1 MKKIKK
7 VGLFVNTTKA
17 NATAVV
23 EGVSAW
29 LEERDIV
36 PLLSDEQGVTL
47 GRSQAGI
54 SKTEVVEQADVLLV
68 LGGDGTLLSAAH
80 TPKIENVPILAINI
94 GTLGFLTDAS
104 LDELYPTLNA
114 LLTGAYRIEHRMMLE
129 VIVNSQAQ
137 TDPTEP
143 QEEIT
148 DSNKTVARNEMEGG
162 YTDKNVNAQTH
173 LTEPQEEIADSNK
186 TIARNEMEGG
196 YTDRNV
202 NAQTHLTE
210 PQGKLKKPFQAF
222 ALNDVVIRHYTHLIE
237 LDAYVD
243 GELFIPYN
251 ADGLIIAT
259 PSGSTGYSLSCA
271 GTIVAPQLE
280 AILLTPIA
288 PHSLT
293 VRPFIADGAA
303 EITVEMR
310 AAYQSVDVFVDGQRE
325 THSLTAGAVIRVKK
339 AERTIQLIRSQHHS
353 YYRALREKL
362 MYGYQPSAI
371 SRR

>member
-1 MKKIKK
+1 MKAIKK
-7 VGLFVNTTKA
+7 VGFFVNTTKA
-17 NATAVV
+17 NAAGIVKD
-23 EGVSAW
+23 VSTW
-29 LEERDIV
+29 LKEHGII
-36 PLLSDEQGVTL
+36 PLLPEEQAIEL
-47 GRSQAGI
+47 GYPQTGI
-54 SKTEVVEQADVLLV
+54 SKTEVVEQADMLLV

-80 TPKIENVPILAINI
+80 TPQIENVPILAINI

-104 LDELYPTLNA
+104 LDQLYPTLKA
-114 LLTGAYRIEHRMMLE
+114 TLVGDYRIEHRMMLE
-129 VIVNSQAQ
+129 VVVDKQ
-137 TDPTEP
+137 P
-143 QEEIT
+143 QVE
-148 DSNKTVARNEMEGG
+148 
-162 YTDKNVNAQTH
+162 
-173 LTEPQEEIADSNK
+173 
-186 TIARNEMEGG
+186 
-196 YTDRNV
+196 
-202 NAQTHLTE
+202 
-210 PQGKLKKPFQAF
+210 QGTQRFRAF

-237 LDAYVD
+237 LDAYID

-293 VRPFIADGAA
+293 VRPFIADGNA
-303 EITVEMR
+303 EITVKMR

-325 THSLTAGAVIRVKK
+325 THSLTAGAVIKVER

-362 MYGYQPSAI
+362 MLGEGI
-371 SRR
+371 KR

>member
-1 MKKIKK
+1 MKKIKN

-17 NATAVV
+17 NALDVV

-29 LEERDIV
+29 LQERGIV
-36 PLLSDEQGVTL
+36 PLLPKEQAIAL
-47 GRSQAGI
+47 GCPRTDI

-80 TPKIENVPILAINI
+80 TSKIENVPILAINI

-114 LLTGAYRIEHRMMLE
+114 LLIGAYRIEHRMMLE
-129 VIVNSQAQ
+129 VIVNNQA
-137 TDPTEP
+137 
-143 QEEIT
+143 
-148 DSNKTVARNEMEGG
+148 DSNELQGKINTKNAARNE
-162 YTDKNVNAQTH
+162 V
-173 LTEPQEEIADSNK
+173 
-186 TIARNEMEGG
+186 EGG

-202 NAQTHLTE
+202 KTQTHLTE
-210 PQGKLKKPFQAF
+210 PQGKIKTF

-303 EITVEMR
+303 EITVKMR

-325 THSLTAGAVIRVKK
+325 THSLTAGAVIKVKK

>member
-1 MKKIKK
+1 MKKIKN

-17 NATAVV
+17 NAAGVV
-23 EGVSAW
+23 EGVSVW
-29 LEERDIV
+29 LAEQDIV
-36 PLLSDEQGVTL
+36 PLLSDEQAVAL
-47 GRSQAGI
+47 GQPRTGI

-80 TPKIENVPILAINI
+80 TSQIEKVPILAINI

-129 VIVNSQAQ
+129 VTVNGFQA
-137 TDPTEP
+137 EA
-143 QEEIT
+143 
-148 DSNKTVARNEMEGG
+148 N
-162 YTDKNVNAQTH
+162 
-173 LTEPQEEIADSNK
+173 
-186 TIARNEMEGG
+186 
-196 YTDRNV
+196 
-202 NAQTHLTE
+202 
-210 PQGKLKKPFQAF
+210 QGSKLFRAF

-237 LDAYVD
+237 LDAYID
-243 GELFIPYN
+243 GERFIPYN

-303 EITVEMR
+303 EITVKMR
-310 AAYQSVDVFVDGQRE
+310 TAYQSVDVFVDGHRE
-325 THSLTAGAVIRVKK
+325 THSLTAGAVITVKK
-339 AERTIQLIRSQHHS
+339 AERTIQLIRSQNHS

-362 MYGYQPSAI
+362 MLGERIKGA
-371 SRR
+371 

>member
-1 MKKIKK
+1 MRKIKK
-7 VGLFVNTTKA
+7 VGLFVNTTKV
-17 NATAVV
+17 NATEVV
-23 EGVSAW
+23 EGVSLW
-29 LEERDIV
+29 LKDQGIV
-36 PLLSDEQGVTL
+36 SLLSEEQAVAL
-47 GRSQAGI
+47 GQPQTGI

-114 LLTGAYRIEHRMMLE
+114 LLRGAYRIEHRMMLE
-129 VIVNSQAQ
+129 VVVNSQIQADQ
-137 TDPTEP
+137 DSQMPEDISPTSEQDWTDAENRSR
-143 QEEIT
+143 QA
-148 DSNKTVARNEMEGG
+148 N
-162 YTDKNVNAQTH
+162 
-173 LTEPQEEIADSNK
+173 
-186 TIARNEMEGG
+186 
-196 YTDRNV
+196 
-202 NAQTHLTE
+202 LTE
-210 PQGKLKKPFQAF
+210 PQGTLKKPFRAF
-222 ALNDVVIRHYTHLIE
+222 ALNDVVIRHYTRLIE

-243 GELFIPYN
+243 GELFIPYD

-293 VRPFIADGAA
+293 VRPFVADGDA
-303 EITVEMR
+303 EITVKMR

-325 THSLTAGAVIRVKK
+325 THSLTAGAVIRVRK

-362 MYGYQPSAI
+362 MLGERIKQT
-371 SRR
+371 

>member
-1 MKKIKK
+1 MKEIKNI
-7 VGLFVNTTKA
+7 GFFVNTTKA
-17 NATAVV
+17 NATGIV

-29 LEERDIV
+29 LEERGLV
-36 PLLSDEQGVTL
+36 PLLPEEQAVEL
-47 GRSQAGI
+47 GCSRTGI
-54 SKTEVVEQADVLLV
+54 SKTEMVDQADIILV

-80 TPKIENVPILAINI
+80 TSQIENVPILAINI

-104 LDELYPTLNA
+104 LDELYPTLKA
-114 LLTGAYRIEHRMMLE
+114 TLAGDYRIEHRMMLE
-129 VIVNSQAQ
+129 VVV
-137 TDPTEP
+137 DREGFP
-143 QEEIT
+143 Q
-148 DSNKTVARNEMEGG
+148 
-162 YTDKNVNAQTH
+162 
-173 LTEPQEEIADSNK
+173 
-186 TIARNEMEGG
+186 
-196 YTDRNV
+196 
-202 NAQTHLTE
+202 
-210 PQGKLKKPFQAF
+210 PFRAF
-222 ALNDVVIRHYTHLIE
+222 ALNDVVIRHYTRLIE
-237 LDAYVD
+237 LDAYID

-293 VRPFIADGAA
+293 VRPFIADGDA
-303 EITVEMR
+303 EITVKMR

-325 THSLTAGAVIRVKK
+325 THSLTAGAVIKVEK

-362 MYGYQPSAI
+362 MLGERIKRA
-371 SRR
+371 

>member
-1 MKKIKK
+1 M
-7 VGLFVNTTKA
+7 
-17 NATAVV
+17 
-23 EGVSAW
+23 
-29 LEERDIV
+29 
-36 PLLSDEQGVTL
+36 
-47 GRSQAGI
+47 
-54 SKTEVVEQADVLLV
+54 
-68 LGGDGTLLSAAH
+68 
-80 TPKIENVPILAINI
+80 PILAINI

-129 VIVNSQAQ
+129 VAINSQVQANQDSQ
-137 TDPTEP
+137 T
-143 QEEIT
+143 QAG
-148 DSNKTVARNEMEGG
+148 VR
-162 YTDKNVNAQTH
+162 QTN

-186 TIARNEMEGG
+186 IAARNEMEGS
-196 YTDRNV
+196 YTDRDV
-202 NAQTHLTE
+202 KPQIHLTE
-210 PQGKLKKPFQAF
+210 PQGTLKKPFRAF

-259 PSGSTGYSLSCA
+259 PSGSTGYSLACA

-293 VRPFIADGAA
+293 VRPFVADGRA
-303 EITVEMR
+303 EITVKMR

-325 THSLTAGAVIRVKK
+325 THSLTAGAVIKVKK

-353 YYRALREKL
+353 YYKALREKL
-362 MYGYQPSAI
+362 MLGEGI
-371 SRR
+371 KRT

>member
-1 MKKIKK
+1 MKKIKN

-17 NATAVV
+17 NAAGVV
-23 EGVSAW
+23 EGVAAW
-29 LEERDIV
+29 LQERGIV
-36 PLLSDEQGVTL
+36 PLLPEEQATEL
-47 GRSQAGI
+47 GCPRIGI

-129 VIVNSQAQ
+129 VVVNSQAAQ
-137 TDPTEP
+137 ADQGP
-143 QEEIT
+143 Q
-148 DSNKTVARNEMEGG
+148 
-162 YTDKNVNAQTH
+162 
-173 LTEPQEEIADSNK
+173 
-186 TIARNEMEGG
+186 
-196 YTDRNV
+196 
-202 NAQTHLTE
+202 
-210 PQGKLKKPFQAF
+210 PFQAF

-271 GTIVAPQLE
+271 GTIIAPQLE
-280 AILLTPIA
+280 AILMTPIA

-293 VRPFIADGAA
+293 VRPFIADGNA
-303 EITVEMR
+303 EITVKMR

-325 THSLTAGAVIRVKK
+325 THSLTAGAVIKVKK

-362 MYGYQPSAI
+362 MLGERIKQT
-371 SRR
+371 

>member
-7 VGLFVNTTKA
+7 VGFFVNTTKA
-17 NATAVV
+17 NAAGIVKD
-23 EGVSAW
+23 VSTW
-29 LEERDIV
+29 LKERGII
-36 PLLSDEQGVTL
+36 PLLPEEQAVEL
-47 GRSQAGI
+47 GYPQTGI
-54 SKTEVVEQADVLLV
+54 SKTEVVEQADMLLV

-80 TPKIENVPILAINI
+80 TPQIENVPILAINI

-104 LDELYPTLNA
+104 LDQLYPTLKA
-114 LLTGAYRIEHRMMLE
+114 TLAGDYRVEHRMMLE
-129 VIVNSQAQ
+129 VVVDKQ
-137 TDPTEP
+137 P
-143 QEEIT
+143 QVE
-148 DSNKTVARNEMEGG
+148 
-162 YTDKNVNAQTH
+162 
-173 LTEPQEEIADSNK
+173 
-186 TIARNEMEGG
+186 
-196 YTDRNV
+196 
-202 NAQTHLTE
+202 
-210 PQGKLKKPFQAF
+210 QGIQPFRAF
-222 ALNDVVIRHYTHLIE
+222 ALNDVVIRHYTRLIE
-237 LDAYVD
+237 LDAYID

-293 VRPFIADGAA
+293 VRPFIADGNA
-303 EITVEMR
+303 EITVKMR

-325 THSLTAGAVIRVKK
+325 THSLTAGAVIKVER

-362 MYGYQPSAI
+362 MLGIVVS
-371 SRR
+371 

>member
-7 VGLFVNTTKA
+7 VGLFVNTTKE
-17 NATAVV
+17 NAAGIV

-29 LEERDIV
+29 LEERGIV
-36 PLLSDEQGVTL
+36 PLLPEEQAVELEQPQT
-47 GRSQAGI
+47 GI
-54 SKTEVVEQADVLLV
+54 SKTEMVEQADVLLV

-80 TPKIENVPILAINI
+80 TPQIENVPILAINI

-104 LDELYPTLNA
+104 LDELYPTLKA
-114 LLTGAYRIEHRMMLE
+114 TLAGDYRIEHRMMLE
-129 VIVNSQAQ
+129 VVVDRQGF
-137 TDPTEP
+137 P
-143 QEEIT
+143 Q
-148 DSNKTVARNEMEGG
+148 
-162 YTDKNVNAQTH
+162 
-173 LTEPQEEIADSNK
+173 
-186 TIARNEMEGG
+186 
-196 YTDRNV
+196 
-202 NAQTHLTE
+202 
-210 PQGKLKKPFQAF
+210 PFRAF
-222 ALNDVVIRHYTHLIE
+222 ALNDVVIRHYTQLIE

-293 VRPFIADGAA
+293 VRPFIAHGNA
-303 EITVEMR
+303 EITVKMR

-325 THSLTAGAVIRVKK
+325 THSLTAGAVIKVEK
-339 AERTIQLIRSQHHS
+339 AKRTIQLIRSQHHS
-353 YYRALREKL
+353 YYKALREKL
-362 MYGYQPSAI
+362 MLGERI
-371 SRR
+371 KNT

>member
-1 MKKIKK
+1 MKKIKN

-17 NATAVV
+17 NAGGVV

-29 LEERDIV
+29 LQERGIV
-36 PLLSDEQGVTL
+36 PFLPEEQAIAL
-47 GRSQAGI
+47 GCPRIGI
-54 SKTEVVEQADVLLV
+54 SKSELVEQSDVLLV

-129 VIVNSQAQ
+129 VVVDGFQAQ
-137 TDPTEP
+137 ADPDSHRQEDISPTNGQDWTDGGNRSN
-143 QEEIT
+143 QT
-148 DSNKTVARNEMEGG
+148 D
-162 YTDKNVNAQTH
+162 
-173 LTEPQEEIADSNK
+173 
-186 TIARNEMEGG
+186 
-196 YTDRNV
+196 
-202 NAQTHLTE
+202 LTE
-210 PQGKLKKPFQAF
+210 PQGTEKKPFQAF

-271 GTIVAPQLE
+271 GTIISPQLE

-293 VRPFIADGAA
+293 VRPFIADGDA
-303 EITVEMR
+303 EITVKMR
-310 AAYQSVDVFVDGQRE
+310 AAYQSVDVFVDGQRD

-362 MYGYQPSAI
+362 MLGERSKQI
-371 SRR
+371 

>member
-1 MKKIKK
+1 MKKIKN
-7 VGLFVNTTKA
+7 VGLFVNTTKS
-17 NATAVV
+17 NAASVV

-29 LEERDIV
+29 LQERGIV
-36 PLLSDEQGVTL
+36 PLLPKEQAIAL
-47 GRSQAGI
+47 GCPRTGI

-129 VIVNSQAQ
+129 VIVNSQVQ
-137 TDPTEP
+137 TD
-143 QEEIT
+143 
-148 DSNKTVARNEMEGG
+148 
-162 YTDKNVNAQTH
+162 
-173 LTEPQEEIADSNK
+173 
-186 TIARNEMEGG
+186 
-196 YTDRNV
+196 
-202 NAQTHLTE
+202 LTE
-210 PQGKLKKPFQAF
+210 PQGKFKKPFQAF

-280 AILLTPIA
+280 AILMTPIA

-303 EITVEMR
+303 EITVKMR
-310 AAYQSVDVFVDGQRE
+310 ADYQSVDVFVDGQRE
-325 THSLTAGAVIRVKK
+325 THSLTAGAVIKVKK

>member
-1 MKKIKK
+1 
-7 VGLFVNTTKA
+7 
-17 NATAVV
+17 
-23 EGVSAW
+23 
-29 LEERDIV
+29 
-36 PLLSDEQGVTL
+36 
-47 GRSQAGI
+47 
-54 SKTEVVEQADVLLV
+54 
-68 LGGDGTLLSAAH
+68 
-80 TPKIENVPILAINI
+80 
-94 GTLGFLTDAS
+94 
-104 LDELYPTLNA
+104 
-114 LLTGAYRIEHRMMLE
+114 
-129 VIVNSQAQ
+129 
-137 TDPTEP
+137 
-143 QEEIT
+143 
-148 DSNKTVARNEMEGG
+148 
-162 YTDKNVNAQTH
+162 
-173 LTEPQEEIADSNK
+173 
-186 TIARNEMEGG
+186 MEGG

-202 NAQTHLTE
+202 KAQTYLTE
-210 PQGKLKKPFQAF
+210 PQGKLKKPFRAF

-251 ADGLIIAT
+251 VDGLIVAT

-293 VRPFIADGAA
+293 VRPFIADGDA
-303 EITVEMR
+303 EITVKMR

-362 MYGYQPSAI
+362 MLGERI
-371 SRR
+371 KGT

>member
-7 VGLFVNTTKA
+7 VGFFVNTTKA
-17 NATAVV
+17 NAAGVV
-23 EGVSAW
+23 KGVSTW
-29 LEERDIV
+29 LKERGIV
-36 PLLSDEQGVTL
+36 PLLAKEQAIEL
-47 GRSQAGI
+47 EDSQTGI
-54 SKTEVVEQADVLLV
+54 SKTEMVEQADMLLV

-80 TPKIENVPILAINI
+80 TPQIENVPILAINI

-104 LDELYPTLNA
+104 LDQLYPTLKA
-114 LLTGAYRIEHRMMLE
+114 TLAGDYRIEHRMMLE
-129 VIVNSQAQ
+129 VVVDGQPEV
-137 TDPTEP
+137 DRTELP
-143 QEEIT
+143 E
-148 DSNKTVARNEMEGG
+148 D
-162 YTDKNVNAQTH
+162 
-173 LTEPQEEIADSNK
+173 IADSNK
-186 TIARNEMEGG
+186 VIARNEIEDG

-202 NAQTHLTE
+202 KAETDFTE
-210 PQGKLKKPFQAF
+210 PHGKLKKPFRAF
-222 ALNDVVIRHYTHLIE
+222 ALNDVVIRHYTRLIE
-237 LDAYVD
+237 LDAHID

-293 VRPFIADGAA
+293 VRPFIADGDA
-303 EITVEMR
+303 EITVKMR

-325 THSLTAGAVIRVKK
+325 THSLTADAAIKVQK
-339 AERTIQLIRSQHHS
+339 AERTIRLIRSQHHS

-362 MYGYQPSAI
+362 MLGEGIKRA
-371 SRR
+371 